1 MNAGMSPEDLA
12 AGLANRALAR
22 EDWARTRLAAFA
34 GRSFALAAG
43 PLSATFAIGSDGALA
58 PAPSGAAPALTV
70 TTSPFSLPLLA
81 SDPSRWSELVENDGD
96 PALAATLGEL
106 AQTFPWVVE
115 RALASAFGPIAGQ
128 AIADAG
134 RSLLGVPVALS
145 KHAVSSLGE
154 FAAESEVVARR
165 ADFDAFSCGT
175 AEAEARV
182 DALAERIAAIE
193 STGPRPRRRPKAVT

>member
-43 PLSATFAIGSDGALA
+43 PLSATFAIGSDGVLA

-128 AIADAG
+128 ALADAG
-134 RSLLGVPVALS
+134 RTLLGVPAVLS
-145 KHAVSSLGE
+145 KHAASSLGQ
-154 FAAESEVVARR
+154 FAVESDAIARR
-165 ADFDAFSCGT
+165 ADFDALSCGT

-182 DALAERIAAIE
+182 DALAARIAAIE
-193 STGPRPRRRPKAVT
+193 APAHRPRRRPKQVT

>member
-22 EDWARTRLAAFA
+22 EDWARAKLAAFA
-34 GRSFALAAG
+34 GRSFALTAG

-58 PAPSGAAPALTV
+58 PAPAGAAPALTV
-70 TTSPFSLPLLA
+70 TTSPFSLPLIA
-81 SDPSRWSELVENDGD
+81 SDPARWSELVENDGD

-134 RSLLGVPVALS
+134 RSLLGVPAALS
-145 KHAVSSLGE
+145 KHAASSWASSPRSPRSSRGAPTSMR
-154 FAAESEVVARR
+154 FPAARR
-165 ADFDAFSCGT
+165 K
-175 AEAEARV
+175 
-182 DALAERIAAIE
+182 
-193 STGPRPRRRPKAVT
+193 PRRAWTRSPSASPRSNRPGRAHGGARKR